1 MTLSGHIIVNGGG
14 NGYETRQSSLLNV
27 FFVVCF
33 GLDRAQNTC
42 TKVVYLL
49 LTKEPIKMF

>member
-27 FFVVCF
+27 FFVVFF